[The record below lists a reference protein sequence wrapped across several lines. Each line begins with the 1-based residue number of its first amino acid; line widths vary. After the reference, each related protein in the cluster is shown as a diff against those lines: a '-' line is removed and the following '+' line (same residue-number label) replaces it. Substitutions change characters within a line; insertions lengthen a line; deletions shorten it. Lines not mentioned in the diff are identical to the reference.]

1 MRGKNK
7 FVPKLSSAQD
17 RSLKKGYKTGK
28 SFIFR
33 RKCHA
38 ILLSNEGQTVNELS
52 RFFDVS
58 PISIYGWLNAW
69 ESQGLKG
76 LERKSG
82 QGRPR
87 KLSLDND
94 LHVKTVKTLVE
105 NEPQNLNRVLSQ
117 LQSELAIDMSKKTL
131 QRFLKNLNTDGS
143 DSAKG

>member
-1 MRGKNK
+1 MSGKNK
-7 FVPKLSSAQD
+7 FVTKLSSSEEG
-17 RSLKKGYKTGK
+17 SLKKGYKTGK

-52 RFFDVS
+52 IFFGVS
-58 PISIYGWLNAW
+58 AISVYGWLKAW

-76 LERKSG
+76 LERKAG

-87 KLSLDND
+87 KLSLDNEQ
-94 LHVKTVKTLVE
+94 HVKTVKTLVE

-117 LQSELAIDMSKKTL
+117 LQSELELEVSKKTL

-143 DSAKG
+143 ASEKG